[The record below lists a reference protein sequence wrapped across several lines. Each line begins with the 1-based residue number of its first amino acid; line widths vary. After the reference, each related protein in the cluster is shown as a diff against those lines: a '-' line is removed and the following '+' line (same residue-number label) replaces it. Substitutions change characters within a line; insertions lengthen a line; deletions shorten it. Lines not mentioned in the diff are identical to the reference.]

1 MVAKALDLD
10 LVRVVET
17 GGDPYAT
24 ERQQWDSG
32 NNVVAVA
39 PGVVFAYDRN
49 TYTNSLLRNAGIEVI
64 TIVGAE
70 LGRGRGGGH
79 CMTCPIIRI
88 RRLTGLTVRGA
99 RTRSSSAVSLVRSA
113 HERSSGDGIW
123 GTPWKGEWH
132 SLPGPRAVRA
142 GRMRSGWPTR
152 APTSSPSTSA
162 GRSRDTITYPLAT
175 SEELA
180 ETVRAVEATGR
191 KVLAREVDIRDL
203 AALEK
208 VVADG
213 VEQFGRLDIV
223 VANAGVLSWG
233 RMFEMS
239 EEQWDT
245 VIDVNL
251 NGTWRTIRAAVPAM
265 IEAGNGGSIII
276 VSSSAGLKATPGN
289 GHYSASKHG
298 LVAMTNALAM
308 EVGEFGIRV
317 NSIHPYSI
325 DTPMVEK
332 EAMMEVFAKY
342 PQISCTASRRCPISR
357 SITKA
362 RRGSK
367 NS

>member
-1 MVAKALDLD
+1 MTVSGGPLEGRVAFI
-10 LVRVVET
+10 T
-17 GGDPYAT
+17 GAARGQGRAHAIRLAND
-24 ERQQWDSG
+24 
-32 NNVVAVA
+32 
-39 PGVVFAYDRN
+39 
-49 TYTNSLLRNAGIEVI
+49 
-64 TIVGAE
+64 GADIIAIDVC
-70 LGRGRGGGH
+70 R
-79 CMTCPIIRI
+79 PI
-88 RRLTGLTVRGA
+88 
-99 RTRSSSAVSLVRSA
+99 S
-113 HERSSGDGIW
+113 
-123 GTPWKGEWH
+123 
-132 SLPGPRAVRA
+132 
-142 GRMRSGWPTR
+142 
-152 APTSSPSTSA
+152 
-162 GRSRDTITYPLAT
+162 DTITYPLAT

-191 KVLAREVDIRDL
+191 KVLAREVDIREL
-203 AALEK
+203 AALQQ

-213 VEQFGRLDIV
+213 VEQFGRLDIL

-298 LVAMTNALAM
+298 LVALTNALAI

-325 DTPMVEK
+325 ETPMVEK
-332 EAMMEVFAKY
+332 KAMMDIFTKY
-342 PQISCTASRRCPISR
+342 PSYVHSFSPMPYQPVNHQSKKGLMEFMEPEEVSDVVAWLAGDGSATISGSQIAVDRGTA
-357 SITKA
+357 KF
-362 RRGSK
+362 
-367 NS
+367 